1 MSVWAPSNP
10 LTAGIMLTSLTF
22 PLVALVGLYVAW
34 RERHTPMKRKMYWHS
49 VLVGLG
55 AVAVAIYYAYWGLIG
70 LRLWA

>member
-1 MSVWAPSNP
+1 
-10 LTAGIMLTSLTF
+10 
-22 PLVALVGLYVAW
+22 
-34 RERHTPMKRKMYWHS
+34 MKRQTYWHS